1 METLNE
7 LLPIIIYILL
17 IVLIVL
23 LIIIAV
29 KVSKTMDKVNAMV
42 DDVDGKLKALDP
54 LFLLVETVTGKA
66 TLISDRFLSF
76 VLGIV
81 NKATDKKKKGKKEEE

>member
-1 METLNE
+1 MEFLNE

-23 LIIIAV
+23 LIVIAI
-29 KVSKTMDKVNAMV
+29 KVSKTMNKVDALV
-42 DDVDGKLKALDP
+42 DDMDHKMKSLDP
-54 LFLLVETVTGKA
+54 VFSLVEVVTGKA

-76 VLGIV
+76 ILGISKKLFK
-81 NKATDKKKKGKKEEE
+81 NKGDKEE